1 MIDRDRLTSSSI
13 IGRALLGLAS
23 MVGPALPDHSAS
35 GGEPTPATAQGES
48 TSVLKR
54 EGFEPLKE
62 PIQLCT
68 KPIKKLSGR
77 SVIEIETEMLKGE
90 SDNLLRDH
98 LRSLRRSN
106 LNQDVIDRVVVHI
119 RDLSHTL
126 EGCSLTH
133 MSKKEEGP
141 LAGDPSANRLLLVKL
156 SDIAHLFP
164 PSERGV
170 GAKRETE
177 PSGGESE
184 KLIAALDQVLS
195 VNLARLSRLEVDSA
209 RQVGDSVI
217 LTLPVATLRDQR
229 GGKLATAVLERA
241 MRRGYFEDAKRFFEA
256 SPKASE
262 PLLNVGFNILSALSF
277 SKREGSK
284 DIVPTVVRCMEVA
297 ATLPRREYALPL
309 AYLQSI
315 AVADRE
321 SIEGV
326 TLHAESL
333 EKYIHGLIEAGE
345 PEPENGV
352 FSLCCVEGGLPLYP
366 ELVEQLLKV
375 YRATGFLRLD
385 RLQSEPQPGA
395 YREFQVQRGGV
406 GARVRELSA
415 LVDDPTFRAHSRV
428 ASVIFVGGDD
438 RVAVGPIVE
447 QLDEHGYVAVP
458 GSAKTTAEI
467 GAALARTRSIVK
479 RPSDL
484 VVVVGDFTGV
494 GVPRDLQGSLA
505 PTAQFL
511 FVGDTLGDA
520 GALSARS
527 ANLMTG
533 CDSFGSATGAHGA
546 ELTFDS
552 EERLSGVRFLI
563 RRPPQVSLPGE
574 SEEPQPSLETVRYPA
589 RE

>member
-1 MIDRDRLTSSSI
+1 MINRDRLTPSSL
-13 IGRALLGLAS
+13 IGRSLLALTS
-23 MVGPALPDHSAS
+23 VVGPALPHQSTSAS
-35 GGEPTPATAQGES
+35 ETTPAAAKAET

-54 EGFEPLKE
+54 GGFAPLTE
-62 PIQLCT
+62 PIQLRT
-68 KPIKKLSGR
+68 DPIIKLKGT
-77 SVIEIETEMLKGE
+77 SVTEIEAEMLKGE
-90 SDNLLRDH
+90 PDNILRDH
-98 LRSLRRSN
+98 LRSLRMST
-106 LNQDVIDRVVVHI
+106 LNQEVIDRVVLHI
-119 RDLSHTL
+119 RDLTHAL

-141 LAGDPSANRLLLVKL
+141 LAGHPTANRLLFVKL

-164 PSERGV
+164 RSERGV
-170 GAKRETE
+170 EAGGKTAQGR
-177 PSGGESE
+177 GESE
-184 KLIAALDQVLS
+184 RLIAALDQVLS
-195 VNLARLSRLEVDSA
+195 VNLARLNRLEVDPT
-209 RQVGDSVI
+209 RQVSDSVI
-217 LTLPVATLRDQR
+217 LSLPIASLRDQS
-229 GGKLATAVLERA
+229 GGRLATAVLERA

-277 SKREGSK
+277 SKREGGK

-297 ATLPRREYALPL
+297 TKLPRREHSLPL

-315 AVADRE
+315 AVADSE

-326 TLHAESL
+326 TLHAESV
-333 EKYIHGLIEAGE
+333 ERYIHGLIEAGE

-352 FSLCCVEGGLPLYP
+352 LSLCCVEGGLPLYP

-385 RLQSEPQPGA
+385 RLQREPQPGE

-406 GARVRELSA
+406 GAQVRELAA

-438 RVAVGPIVE
+438 TVAAGPIVE
-447 QLDEHGYVAVP
+447 QLDENGYVIVP

-494 GVPRDLQGSLA
+494 QVPSDLQGSLA

-511 FVGDTLGDA
+511 FVGDKIGDA

-527 ANLMTG
+527 ANLLTG
-533 CDSFGSATGAHGA
+533 RDSFGSATGAHGA

-563 RRPPQVSLPGE
+563 RKPPQVSLPGE
-574 SEEPQPSLETVRYPA
+574 RDETPPNLGTVRYPA